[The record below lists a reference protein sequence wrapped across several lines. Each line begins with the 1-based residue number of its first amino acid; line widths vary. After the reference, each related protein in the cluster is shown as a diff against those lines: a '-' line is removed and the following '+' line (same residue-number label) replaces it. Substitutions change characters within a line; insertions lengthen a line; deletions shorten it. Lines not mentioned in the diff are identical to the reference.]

1 MKLSRI
7 CLVLITFCI
16 LPFILSKPASAVT
29 FTIDTIDTNT
39 FNPTTTPLLNWNA
52 APNNMLIMTGA
63 ATPDASISAKLD
75 GGTGNIIQKTGFG
88 FPTSRWS
95 ISFENLKTALYNV
108 TLKSGL
114 TTITFQINVTN
125 NYYTGTGGTTVTP
138 TLAPMQQLVTGDSDM
153 TFMIF
158 GAGVF
163 VLFLSLLVSKR
174 AWKF

>member
-7 CLVLITFCI
+7 CLILIILII
-16 LPFILSKPASAVT
+16 LPFILSKPARAVT

-39 FNPTTTPLLNWNA
+39 FNPTTTPLLYWNA
-52 APNNMLIMTGA
+52 PPANMLIMSGA

-75 GGTGNIIQKTGFG
+75 GGSSNIIQKTGFG

-125 NYYTGTGGTTVTP
+125 TYYSGTSTITP
-138 TLAPMQQLVTGDSDM
+138 TLAPMQQYVTGDSDI
-153 TFMIF
+153 TFMLL
-158 GAGVF
+158 GAGV
-163 VLFLSLLVSKR
+163 LILLLSLLASKK